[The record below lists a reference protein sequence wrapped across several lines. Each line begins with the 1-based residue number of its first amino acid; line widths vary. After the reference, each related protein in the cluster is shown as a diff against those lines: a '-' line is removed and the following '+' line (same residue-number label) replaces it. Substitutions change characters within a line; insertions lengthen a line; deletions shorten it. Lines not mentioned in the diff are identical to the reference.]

1 MREIKLMG
9 LFYIFWI
16 LLVNVSGQS
25 DYDETSYYPTDGED
39 EIRKG
44 LELSRDLIA
53 LAKEISYAPDPGF
66 YSSGSSSQESKSSL
80 LLNLLDKE
88 KLKTSLWAKMNRE
101 QRLTDHANLKLHY
114 MVNKEKVEIQNHYRR
129 VAQLRTNDQLVA
141 RAWERSPTGK
151 RDGRYWHQLSV
162 GEKEVMKMRYVRH
175 HNPEIFEEKYPHDLV
190 IPESEYAMAWEI
202 SNFGNDGIPKWKQL
216 RNFET
221 KNKFRKSYY
230 DHKLAKLTPKF
241 DVSDDEL
248 AEAWEVAHLGGSGFV
263 SWEDISD
270 SKIREKFRE
279 SYLALLYRN
288 EGRFSEPKAGQNKMV
303 ALANF
308 QLGLN

>member
-1 MREIKLMG
+1 MRKIKLMG
-9 LFYIFWI
+9 LCYIFWI

-80 LLNLLDKE
+80 LLNLLDEE

-114 MVNKEKVEIQNHYRR
+114 MVNKEKVEMQNHYRR

-162 GEKEVMKMRYVRH
+162 GEKEVCRMRYIQY
-175 HNPEIFEEKYPHDLV
+175 HNPELFEQPDEPDLV
-190 IPESEYAMAWEI
+190 IPESEYEMAWEI
-202 SNFGNDGIPKWKQL
+202 RNYNRPGVPDWKEV
-216 RNFET
+216 RNFQT
-221 KNKFRKSYY
+221 KNNFRKSYY
-230 DHKLAKLTPKF
+230 SHKLTKLSPKMQI
-241 DVSDDEL
+241 SEEEL
-248 AEAWEVAHLGGSGFV
+248 AEAWEIAQLGSPNMV
-263 SWEDISD
+263 RWIDIEDNRV
-270 SKIREKFRE
+270 REKFRS
-279 SYLALLYRN
+279 SYVSLLQKNPLLYPVYAQK
-288 EGRFSEPKAGQNKMV
+288 ENKMV
-303 ALANF
+303 ALAH
-308 QLGLN
+308 LGSGQK